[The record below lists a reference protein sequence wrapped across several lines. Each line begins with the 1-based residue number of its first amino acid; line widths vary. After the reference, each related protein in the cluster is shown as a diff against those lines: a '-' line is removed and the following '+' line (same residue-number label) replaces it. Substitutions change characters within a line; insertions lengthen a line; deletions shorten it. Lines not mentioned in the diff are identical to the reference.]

1 MANPLHITAIL
12 AMSADGKI
20 STDSEKPARFSS
32 RQDLQH
38 LEEQISL
45 CDAIIFGANT
55 LRAYGTTLTIKKPH
69 LLAQREARKQHPQ
82 PINIVCSS
90 SGQLEHHYR
99 FFEQP
104 IKRILLTTKE
114 GKINWLNSI
123 NHTDKKILF
132 NDYIITKNNQWK
144 IEWKDTF
151 NYLQNINI
159 NRIGILGGGELIA
172 SILAENLLD
181 DLWLTLCPVILGGK
195 KAPTPVAGIHLKSPV
210 PLKLKDIKQIGEEL
224 FLHYQIKKINDQP

>member
-1 MANPLHITAIL
+1 MFFIRATRTPL
-12 AMSADGKI
+12 S
-20 STDSEKPARFSS
+20 F
-32 RQDLQH
+32 
-38 LEEQISL
+38 
-45 CDAIIFGANT
+45 
-55 LRAYGTTLTIKKPH
+55 
-69 LLAQREARKQHPQ
+69 
-82 PINIVCSS
+82 
-90 SGQLEHHYR
+90 

-224 FLHYQIKKINDQP
+224 FFTLSN